1 MEDKQLSAVIA
12 REVERALKT
21 DNQRSKS
28 GPFKILGILT
38 HMGKGIDKLFES
50 LIQLSREEIP
60 VLIWTLEEID
70 YLLQIS
76 VRSVSLSSMKSRRSA
91 AAGSGSLPSITA

>member
-1 MEDKQLSAVIA
+1 MEDEQLSAVVA
-12 REVERALKT
+12 REVEKALKS
-21 DNQRSKS
+21 DHKEFS
-28 GPFKILGILT
+28 GPFKVLGILT

-70 YLLQIS
+70 YFLQI
-76 VRSVSLSSMKSRRSA
+76 
-91 AAGSGSLPSITA
+91 